1 MNETDYR
8 SPWPL
13 FEDEWDVLTSPEKA
27 LVLNYGRRLLR
38 GEEVRPALIY
48 AINAIHE
55 KYPAFHMGCIP
66 NDLNLSKKE
75 LSEGA

>member
-1 MNETDYR
+1 MSETDYK

-13 FEDEWDVLTSPEKA
+13 LEEEWEALFSSEKA

-38 GEEVRPALIY
+38 GEQVRPALIC

-66 NDLNLSKKE
+66 NDLSSQRNE